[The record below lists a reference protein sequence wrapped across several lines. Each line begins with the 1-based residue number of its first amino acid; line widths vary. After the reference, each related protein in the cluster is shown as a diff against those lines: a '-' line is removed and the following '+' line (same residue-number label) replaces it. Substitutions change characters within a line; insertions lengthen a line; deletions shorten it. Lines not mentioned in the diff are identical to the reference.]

1 MADEAIRLGLD
12 TGQLN
17 AKAAETRKAL
27 DAIKAEVGELN
38 AALGQGAISFDAYK
52 MRMEELGSRA
62 QTLQSQLGEAGA
74 KAKGAGGMAGT
85 SALGWL
91 MLSQA
96 IEDSQYGISSVVNN
110 IPGIVMAFTG
120 NAGLAAAASL
130 AAIGI
135 NQLTRHWGD
144 LQGWLGQGF
153 PQPALTGADLLAEKV
168 KKLGDELDELRKKG
182 VRSFD
187 ELQRLNDL
195 PFLLQRAK
203 ETEANARELESTLN
217 APSKK
222 ERERGAGFKEAIAEQ
237 GRVAKDTIID
247 AFGGNTAKAEQL
259 MIDAIHGDAEARRQ
273 ILDALHAAYGGK
285 SSLEKQIRENMPET
299 KEAKEKDDEEWGAI
313 EESAKRDKERIKK
326 RTKAAKD
333 YESAIDD
340 YEKEAEQA
348 TTKEAESLAKANQSR
363 FNKAIF
369 GGKAVTEQDV
379 ENELKNAGVGG
390 ASILA
395 PHVFKALIKNFED
408 GLRDEAL
415 KTGQTPEQAQAALA
429 KESREKEAEKTEQLA
444 TRAERR
450 GRESY
455 GGNLGRDVQTALGM
469 RELAGQN
476 ATAAGKA
483 IAEQLAAK
491 LKEKGMSED
500 DAKTAAGRIVDD
512 EQRRLDERLAGMA
525 TAEPAKRRGV
535 ETVGAAEFARK
546 VQEAASGADEQLSV
560 SKQQLE
566 TLKAI
571 RDYQIRME
579 RNPPVARVI

>member
-12 TGQLN
+12 TGNLN

-38 AALGQGAISFDAYK
+38 AAFGQGAISLDAYK
-52 MRMEELGSRA
+52 MRMDELGAKANS
-62 QTLQSQLGEAGA
+62 LQSQLGEAGA
-74 KAKGAGGMAGT
+74 KARGAGGMAGT

-96 IEDSQYGISSVVNN
+96 VEDSQFGIGAVVNN

-120 NAGLAAAASL
+120 NAGLAAGASL
-130 AAIGI
+130 AAVAI
-135 NQLTRHWGD
+135 NQLAKHWGD

-168 KKLGDELDELRKKG
+168 KKLGDELEELRKKG
-182 VRSFD
+182 RLTFD
-187 ELQRLNDL
+187 ELQRLKDL
-195 PFLLQRAK
+195 PLLLKQAK
-203 ETEANARELESTLN
+203 ESESSARELESALN

-222 ERERGAGFKEAIAEQ
+222 ESARGAGFKEAIAEQ
-237 GRVAKDTIID
+237 GRQARDTIIE
-247 AFGGNTAKAEQL
+247 AFGGDAAKAEQL

-273 ILDALHAAYGGK
+273 ILDALHSAFGGK
-285 SSLEKQIRENMPET
+285 SSLESQIRSNMPET
-299 KEAKEKDDEEWGAI
+299 KEAKEQGDKEWGDI
-313 EESAKRDKERIKK
+313 EESAKRDEERIQK
-326 RTKAAKD
+326 RNKAAKD
-333 YESAIDD
+333 YQRALDD
-340 YEKEAEQA
+340 YEKESEQA
-348 TTKEAESLAKANQSR
+348 TNKEADALAKANQAR

-369 GGKAVTEQDV
+369 SGRQITEQDV
-379 ENELKNAGVGG
+379 ESELRNAGVGG
-390 ASILA
+390 AGILG
-395 PHVFKALIKNFED
+395 PRVFRALIKNFED

-415 KTGQTPEQAQAALA
+415 KTGKTPEQAQAALA
-429 KESREKEAEKTEQLA
+429 KQQREKDANDAEQAASKS
-444 TRAERR
+444 ERKA
-450 GRESY
+450 RESY